1 MHNLSMCY
9 AFTATIGKCNFE
21 DLFLWCVDAQQ
32 SNKIPFLLDK
42 EVYSIEWFWI
52 NGTSVTTRNTFAF
65 SEPTGLSEIAILSI
79 SINHSSMIRL
89 AVVPKYYQHKWL
101 KNGDHWLC
109 QICNEQKCIRNL
121 WVLANI
127 LSRFLHTVRIQKR
140 LCTQNTRLWS
150 MVCLLLT

>member
-1 MHNLSMCY
+1 M
-9 AFTATIGKCNFE
+9 
-21 DLFLWCVDAQQ
+21 CVDAQQ

-65 SEPTGLSEIAILSI
+65 CEPTGLSEIAILSI

-109 QICNEQKCIRNL
+109 QICNEQKCISNL

-127 LSRFLHTVRIQKR
+127 LSRFLHTVRVQKR
-140 LCTQNTRLWS
+140 ALHRRTPDCDQWF
-150 MVCLLLT
+150 VYCLLNGGNFLKLTNSIKKESFGP